1 MSNTE
6 LTSISIDTKIH
17 TIRGVQVMIGN
28 DLAQIYQVE
37 LRVLMQAVQRNQNRF
52 PSNFMFQLNSD
63 EWQILKSQF
72 VTSSW
77 GGTRKLP
84 YAFTEQ
90 GVAMLSGVL
99 RSETA
104 IQTSIQIIN
113 AFVQMRQFLTQNGD
127 IFKRLHQIEARQIT
141 FEHQTNTQFNQLFDA
156 LEHKQLTPKQGIFYD
171 GEVFDAY
178 QFVCDLVRSAKQS
191 IILVDN
197 YLDESVLTLLSKR
210 SEGVTISVYTPK
222 INEQLKLDIVK
233 FNQQYPSLSAELFK
247 NAHDRFLIIDELHL
261 YHFGASLKDLG
272 KKWFAFS
279 KMDISL
285 LDFLRK
291 LQTHH
296 SKDVL

>member
-6 LTSISIDTKIH
+6 LTAISIDTKIH
-17 TIRGVQVMIGN
+17 TIRGLQVMLDI
-28 DLAQIYQVE
+28 DLAFLYGVEVKRLNEQVK
-37 LRVLMQAVQRNQNRF
+37 RNSERF
-52 PSNFMFQLNSD
+52 PVHFMFQLNTD
-63 EWQILKSQF
+63 EWQNLKSQF
-72 VTSSW
+72 ATSSW

-113 AFVQMRQFLTQNGD
+113 AFVQMRQFLSQNGD

-178 QFVCDLVRSAKQS
+178 QFVCDLVRSAKKS

-210 SEGVTISVYTPK
+210 SEGVTISLYTPK

>member
-1 MSNTE
+1 MSSTE
-6 LTSISIDTKIH
+6 LTAISIDTKIH

-28 DLAQIYQVE
+28 DLAQLYQVE

-210 SEGVTISVYTPK
+210 SEGVTISLYTPQ

>member
-1 MSNTE
+1 MSSTE
-6 LTSISIDTKIH
+6 LTAISIDTKIH

-28 DLAQIYQVE
+28 DLAQLYQVE

-210 SEGVTISVYTPK
+210 SEGVTISLYTPK

>member
-28 DLAQIYQVE
+28 DLAQLYQVE
-37 LRVLMQAVQRNQNRF
+37 LRMLMQAVQRNQNRF

-127 IFKRLHQIEARQIT
+127 IFKQLHQIEARQIT

-210 SEGVTISVYTPK
+210 SEGVTISLYTPK

>member
-1 MSNTE
+1 MSSTE
-6 LTSISIDTKIH
+6 LTAISIDTKIH

-28 DLAQIYQVE
+28 DLAQLYQVE

-127 IFKRLHQIEARQIT
+127 IFKRLHQIEARQIN

-210 SEGVTISVYTPK
+210 SEGVTISLYTPQ